1 MEEIGPSLAFAG
13 AMDEYGLWS
22 IGQLDAS
29 TQPPR
34 SPSAA
39 VEYFFTLQNA
49 FQREIYRE
57 PMSLL
62 TPVHGETRRAWAVR
76 VPVPEDTP
84 VFLTILDAQ
93 GTPLLIEPIEVP
105 LEVRPEN

>member
-1 MEEIGPSLAFAG
+1 MRLRAAV
-13 AMDEYGLWS
+13 DEYGLWS

-34 SPSAA
+34 SPRTGDQ
-39 VEYFFTLQNA
+39 YFFTLQDA

-62 TPVHGETRRAWAVR
+62 TPVHGETRRSWAVR
-76 VPVPEDTP
+76 VPVPEQTP
-84 VFLTILDAQ
+84 AFLTILDAQ
-93 GTPLLIEPIEVP
+93 GTPLFIESIEMPADVL
-105 LEVRPEN
+105 LEN